1 MAETKIEWADAVW
14 NPITGCTPISEAC
27 EHCYAKR
34 MANRL
39 AGRYG
44 YPAYEPFRVMFHPER
59 LKEPTIWRKPRRIF
73 VCSMADLFH
82 EDVAY
87 EWISA
92 VMLVASICSHH
103 TFMILT
109 KRPDRMKAYF
119 DSNPF
124 GYTQGAALAEFC
136 KYLPTI
142 SPGGRRDRING
153 DGTINGNGN
162 NEWPLPNVI
171 GMVTAENQQ
180 RADERIPDL
189 LASPFA
195 MRGVSIEPMLGPV
208 NIERYLPEHDYRPTY
223 DYYRTM
229 FPKIGNK
236 PIPIRRGIDWVICG
250 GETGPGARPMH
261 PDWARSLRDQCQA
274 AVVPFFFKQ
283 WGEWAAATVV
293 DDSGFYGGRAF
304 DNPAGGR
311 QSAVIRERSTKA
323 FQSGTTRLL
332 EPGDVTAG
340 GVMMLDR
347 NIVAVRV
354 GKKAA
359 GRLIDGREWSE
370 FPDQK

>member
-1 MAETKIEWADAVW
+1 MSQTKIEWADATW
-14 NPITGCTPISEAC
+14 NPITGCTQISEGC
-27 EHCYAKR
+27 DHCYAKR
-34 MANRL
+34 MATRL

-44 YPAYEPFRVMFHPER
+44 YPKDDPFRVTFHPEK
-59 LKEPTIWRKPRRIF
+59 LKEPTTWRKPLRIF

-109 KRPDRMKAYF
+109 KRPGKMKAYF

-142 SPGGRRDRING
+142 SPGGRRNRING

-180 RADERIPDL
+180 LADERIPDL
-189 LASPFA
+189 LSSPFA

-208 NIERYLPEHDYRPTY
+208 DLYKYLAHKHICRCPECYHRAFKTQPAYTV
-223 DYYRTM
+223 
-229 FPKIGNK
+229 
-236 PIPIRRGIDWVICG
+236 DWVICG
-250 GETGPGARPMH
+250 GETGPGARPMELS
-261 PDWARSLRDQCQA
+261 WARDLRDQCKA
-274 AVVPFFFKQ
+274 AGVPFFFKK
-283 WGEWAAATVV
+283 V
-293 DDSGFYGGRAF
+293 GGK
-304 DNPAGGR
+304 
-311 QSAVIRERSTKA
+311 RETPED
-323 FQSGTTRLL
+323 L
-332 EPGDVTAG
+332 
-340 GVMMLDR
+340 
-347 NIVAVRV
+347 NI
-354 GKKAA
+354 K
-359 GRLIDGREWSE
+359 E
-370 FPDQK
+370 FPL